1 MSLKEIFRFKVPQ
14 GKIALTWFNDYSGV
28 IVKTPSLTVIFDPT
42 DVDISDVS
50 QANVV
55 VVTHEHYDHFEAE
68 LVEGIHK
75 QTNAL
80 IVTTPFVAKQLK
92 NISPTMVKPLKTGES
107 LTIDNV
113 KLNAEYSSHPGNQP
127 LTFILTSEDNI
138 KVYHSS
144 DSKPYSE
151 MKVLSE
157 KYKIDLAFCAV
168 GIAPGTSPK
177 SGVEVA
183 KLIKPKVAIPYHT
196 DNPSNLQKF
205 VDLLGKEAP
214 EIKAKILKK
223 FEVYVY
229 PE

>member
-42 DVDISDVS
+42 DVDVSDVS

-127 LTFILTSEDNI
+127 LTFILTGEDNI
-138 KVYHSS
+138 KVYHSN
-144 DSKPYSE
+144 DSKPYPE
-151 MKVLSE
+151 MKVLGE
-157 KYKIDLAFCAV
+157 KYKIDLAFCTV
-168 GIAPGTSPK
+168 GIAPGLLLK
-177 SGVEVA
+177 VVL
-183 KLIKPKVAIPYHT
+183 KLL
-196 DNPSNLQKF
+196 NL
-205 VDLLGKEAP
+205 LNLR
-214 EIKAKILKK
+214 
-223 FEVYVY
+223 
-229 PE
+229 